1 MSGTSS
7 ESEQPLQ
14 GFLSHLIELRDRLL
28 RMVLLLIVVAGALFP
43 FANTL
48 YGWFAAPLLA
58 ALPAG
63 GSMIAVDVISPF
75 LTPIKLALMTAVYI
89 SAPYALYQIWLFVAP
104 GLYQSEQ
111 RLAMPLL
118 VSSVLL
124 FYLGMAFAYFLV
136 LPAVFH
142 FIVAFAPEG
151 VAVMTDIA
159 KYLDF
164 ILAMFLAFGLAF
176 ETPVAVVILVLLG
189 VATPQQLR
197 EARPYVIV
205 GAFVVGAIMTPP
217 DAMSQ
222 IMFAVPLWLLYEL
235 GVVVAAL
242 LQRQRPVEGADS
254 GSGDDAYHP
263 LTPEQMDAEL
273 DRIEAEEKKS

>member
-1 MSGTSS
+1 MEWLALVLFALIIAALLAGYPVAFTLAGVSLGFAVLCSAFGAFDTVYLEALPSRLFGTMQNQSLIAV
-7 ESEQPLQ
+7 PLFIFM
-14 GFLSHLIELRDRLL
+14 GLVLERARIADELLETLGRVFGHGRGGLA
-28 RMVLLLIVVAGALFP
+28 IAVVVVGA
-43 FANTL
+43 
-48 YGWFAAPLLA
+48 LLA
-58 ALPAG
+58 ASTGIVGATVVTMGLLSLPAMLKSG
-63 GSMIAVDVISPF
+63 YDPRIATGTICASGT
-75 LTPIKLALMTAVYI
+75 LG
-89 SAPYALYQIWLFVAP
+89 QIIP
-104 GLYQSEQ
+104 PS
-111 RLAMPLL
+111 
-118 VSSVLL
+118 
-124 FYLGMAFAYFLV
+124 
-136 LPAVFH
+136 
-142 FIVAFAPEG
+142 
-151 VAVMTDIA
+151 
-159 KYLDF
+159 
-164 ILAMFLAFGLAF
+164 
-176 ETPVAVVILVLLG
+176 VILVLLG